1 MARFKKRDNLA
12 EIYGGLLDNLGDG
25 LFPEPAPMPI
35 SPVIER
41 AAKKHLE
48 EMERRRQEEATGE
61 RSGFAGG
68 KEDARG
74 DSSEG
79 GRAYG
84 GGYSLIDV
92 LPEVKKLSFIS
103 FGSGSSGNCSY
114 VGDGNTGLLI
124 DAGVDFN
131 TVVAELGRNGIP
143 MNRVKGILLTH
154 DHSDHVRFV
163 YSFVRKY
170 RHMAVYCTPRVLNG
184 MLRRHSISNRIKDYH
199 HPLLKY
205 RMVLVLLH
213 KDGELLDGGDYNP
226 VIVIATILILIL
238 QLSLKHCSGSISV
251 SSPIL
256 KAVIL
261 LHSLVVKIFPVYNKK
276 NFVYVREPGRQL
288 GCLE

>member
-1 MARFKKRDNLA
+1 MARFKKRDNLT
-12 EIYGGLLDNLGDG
+12 EIYGGLFDNLGDG

-68 KEDARG
+68 KEGARG

-199 HPLLKY
+199 HPIYKEHPFKVGSFEVVAFEV
-205 RMVLVLLH
+205 MH
-213 KDGELLDGGDYNP
+213 DGTDNAGF
-226 VIVIATILILIL
+226 
-238 QLSLKHCSGSISV
+238 
-251 SSPIL
+251 SSPTGSTGL
-256 KAVIL
+256 PSPPTSDA
-261 LHSLVVKIFPVYNKK
+261 
-276 NFVYVREPGRQL
+276 
-288 GCLE
+288 